1 MKYYA
6 IANGKKTGIFTDWNE
21 CKSNILGFSN
31 AKYKS
36 FKTKDE
42 AQAFLDNYLQKS
54 DLLKKKTKIKEP
66 KKNTLS
72 LEADYPDAIKVYTDG
87 SLVRKNGNLYCG
99 YGIYIPDKSIE
110 KSYVLNGKKTN
121 NRAELS
127 AIIDAITIL
136 NQETDKT
143 ILICTDS
150 SYSIK
155 IFGETGEKY
164 KSKNFIKKG
173 NEEYPNRDLVEKALE
188 LKHNRL
194 KFRHVR
200 SHTNKLDEYSI
211 GNDIADKLAVQGATK
226 DYVLQNKNNLGE
238 YKLSFGKYKNQ
249 SLNFLKHE
257 DIKYLVW
264 IVNSRSFEELCIK
277 KENFRLEKEIV
288 RSFLYNIQ

>member
-42 AQAFLDNYLQKS
+42 AQAFLDNYQNS

-127 AIIDAITIL
+127 AIIDA
-136 NQETDKT
+136 
-143 ILICTDS
+143 S
-150 SYSIK
+150 S
-155 IFGETGEKY
+155 
-164 KSKNFIKKG
+164 
-173 NEEYPNRDLVEKALE
+173 
-188 LKHNRL
+188 
-194 KFRHVR
+194 
-200 SHTNKLDEYSI
+200 
-211 GNDIADKLAVQGATK
+211 
-226 DYVLQNKNNLGE
+226 
-238 YKLSFGKYKNQ
+238 
-249 SLNFLKHE
+249 
-257 DIKYLVW
+257 
-264 IVNSRSFEELCIK
+264 
-277 KENFRLEKEIV
+277 
-288 RSFLYNIQ
+288 NI